1 LLSDFFIFY
10 GYLLITEKNIQRKE
24 MIPFTDE
31 ELIAPVTK
39 VIDKVRP
46 SLALDGGDIDFITV
60 KNATVYVQLKGAC
73 IGCAS
78 SGSTL
83 KYGVERQLRMDIH
96 PELCV
101 VNVPI
106 GMENDIDK
114 L

>member
-1 LLSDFFIFY
+1 
-10 GYLLITEKNIQRKE
+10 

-31 ELIAPVTK
+31 ELMEPVK
-39 VIDKVRP
+39 NVIDKVRP

-60 KNATVYVQLKGAC
+60 KNGHVYVQLKGAC

-96 PELCV
+96 PELSV
-101 VNVPI
+101 VNVPF
-106 GMENDIDK
+106 GMENDIDN

>member
-1 LLSDFFIFY
+1 
-10 GYLLITEKNIQRKE
+10 

-31 ELIAPVTK
+31 ELMSPVSAC
-39 VIDKVRP
+39 IDKVRP

-60 KNATVYVQLKGAC
+60 KNGSVYVQLKGAC

-78 SGSTL
+78 SGNTL

-96 PELCV
+96 PEISV
-101 VNVPI
+101 VNVPV
-106 GMENDIDK
+106 GMENDIDN

>member
-1 LLSDFFIFY
+1 
-10 GYLLITEKNIQRKE
+10 
-24 MIPFTDE
+24 MIPFSDE
-31 ELIAPVTK
+31 ELMTPVRN

-60 KNATVYVQLKGAC
+60 KNGAVYVQLKGAC

-96 PELCV
+96 PELTV
-101 VNVPI
+101 VNVPV
-106 GMENDIDK
+106 GMENDIDS

>member
-1 LLSDFFIFY
+1 L
-10 GYLLITEKNIQRKE
+10 
-24 MIPFTDE
+24 IPFSDE
-31 ELIAPVTK
+31 ELLEPVRN

-60 KNATVYVQLKGAC
+60 KDGKVYVQLKGAC

-78 SGSTL
+78 SGTTL

-96 PELCV
+96 PEIIV
-101 VNVPI
+101 INVPF

>member
-1 LLSDFFIFY
+1 
-10 GYLLITEKNIQRKE
+10 

-31 ELIAPVTK
+31 ELIGPVTT

-46 SLALDGGDIDFITV
+46 SIALDGGDIDLVMI
-60 KNATVYVQLKGAC
+60 KNGCVYVQLKGAC

-78 SGSTL
+78 SGTTL

-96 PELCV
+96 PELKV
-101 VNVPI
+101 INVPA
-106 GMENDIDK
+106 GMENDIEN

>member
-1 LLSDFFIFY
+1 
-10 GYLLITEKNIQRKE
+10 

-31 ELIAPVTK
+31 ELMNPVQ
-39 VIDKVRP
+39 VAIDKIRP
-46 SLALDGGDIDFITV
+46 SLALDGGDIDFLTV
-60 KNATVYVQLKGAC
+60 KNGNVYVQLKGAC

-96 PELCV
+96 PELIV
-101 VNVPI
+101 VNVPV
-106 GMENDIDK
+106 GMENDIDN